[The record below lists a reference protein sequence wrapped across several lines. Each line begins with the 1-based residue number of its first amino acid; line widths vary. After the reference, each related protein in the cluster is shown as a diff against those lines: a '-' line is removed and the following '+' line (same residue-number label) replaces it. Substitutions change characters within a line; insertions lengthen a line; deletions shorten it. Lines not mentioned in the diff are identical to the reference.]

1 MKVIHTDIYGHLTEF
16 LVDEARDHIIAGKK
30 IFYIVP
36 SSLSFEKEKEIL
48 TRFNSGQDGA
58 LFDLTV
64 TRLKQLPWYFDK
76 NQDNDRKS
84 LSTIGLAMLM
94 RQTLNQIPDEQIP
107 ICRFMRDKH
116 GFITQLVDLYQE
128 LIAANLMPEDLL
140 LAADSN
146 KNKELALIFEEF
158 EYQLGHFSNDN
169 KLQRFIDKLVNN
181 ELTLELQNY
190 VLIIEGYSRF
200 SAEEMTLIDTLSS
213 RVSDIILGIYASKK
227 AISATFIEGN
237 VYQQS
242 VELVQTLAQKYQL
255 QVIYKSV
262 NDIDNTFTRLSMLM
276 EKASDFTLTES
287 DKLLKHDGLEI
298 WQVVN
303 HKEEIEHVAKQI
315 RQLLFNGVKYKDIL
329 VLLGD
334 VESDQILLPE
344 IFKTYDIPFFYAQEK
359 SMKDHPLIVLVEAL
373 LKIKTNHY
381 QLNDLLNLLKT
392 ELYTSKRLSLQDIY
406 SFEIYSL
413 QRNLRGKAKFT
424 KEFEDLKA
432 EKVRLTLI
440 GPSSPLQILLG
451 SQPQK
456 GQAWVKKF
464 QSFLETGQVKEKI
477 EQLYFNAEA
486 SGHFEKS
493 SEHLEVWK
501 LLITVLEEFTAVFG
515 LERLTLE
522 QFLEIVEAGIKNA
535 AYRLVPANVD
545 VVQVKSYELVEP
557 HTADYVFAIG
567 LTQSNF
573 PKNKQNTSLISDDE
587 RANLN
592 QKLSEIESDSLKFI
606 DEPSFINYKKN
617 SFTALQLFNAANKQ
631 LVLSIPEIYAN
642 EQTDL
647 SQFLQFIID
656 ISAQKI
662 DGKRQT
668 IVDYKDSINLNDKHP
683 INPDDNNLVYQNNT
697 IKQIGNYDGLLAN
710 LGRIERLLMST
721 PESEET
727 RLSRSFW
734 ISLFRIMTKN
744 PDYQHVLSSVK
755 TDQLEKRQLE
765 SSVIAA
771 LYPTD
776 LNASVSS
783 FENFYNCEYQY
794 FINNTLHVKAFEKI
808 DLDSRISGSYFHEV
822 FEHLMRSEQAEAT
835 SFEAA
840 LTHSLLEVDSKYE
853 DFFKR
858 DATSRYTWTRLKD
871 IIKQTS
877 TMLKQTLENTGIQ
890 SLAFEQAF
898 GFDQSG
904 LKTYQVD
911 LQNNKKLNLRGI
923 IDRVDSIF
931 ETLGAVDYKSG
942 DKKFELQSAYDGTSL
957 QFLTYLDILRQNA
970 KQFGTSQTIWGALY
984 LHLQNPI
991 IALKSVNQID
1001 DISSELKNKMRY
1013 TGFFNSDL
1021 ASHLKD
1027 NFDHLFNLGQFTKEG
1042 LPYKNNSNFY
1052 SESEIS
1058 ALMTHNETL
1067 YQEAGQKIL
1076 SGKIEINPV
1085 VVKHYA
1091 KGCQFCQFKSI
1102 CGFEADNHLP
1112 SGRKVNLKSK
1122 EEIRESLLTG
1132 GKENATT
1139 H

>member
-16 LVDEARDHIIAGKK
+16 LVDEAREHIASGKK

-48 TRFNSGQDGA
+48 TRFNAGQDGA

-76 NQDNDRKS
+76 NQDNGRKN
-84 LSTIGLAMLM
+84 LSPIGLAMLM
-94 RQTLNQIPDEQIP
+94 RQTLKQLSDDQIP
-107 ICRFMRDKH
+107 IYRFMRDKQ
-116 GFITQLVDLYQE
+116 GFITQLVALYQE
-128 LIAANLMPEDLL
+128 LTTANLQPEDLL
-140 LAADSN
+140 LAADSQ
-146 KNKELALIFEEF
+146 KNQELMLIFEAF

-169 KLQRFIDKLVNN
+169 KLQGFIDNLVND
-181 ELTLELQNY
+181 ELTHELQDY

-200 SAEEMTLIDTLSS
+200 SAEEMTLIDVLSS
-213 RVSDIILGIYASKK
+213 RVSEIVFGIYASKK
-227 AISATFIEGN
+227 AMSATFIEGN

-242 VELVQTLAQKYQL
+242 VALVQTLAQKYEL
-255 QVIYKSV
+255 IVIYKDV
-262 NDIDNTFTRLSMLM
+262 NHIDDTFTNLSKLM
-276 EKASDFTLTES
+276 EKASDFTLS
-287 DKLLKHDGLEI
+287 DSELLEKHDGLEI

-315 RQLLFNGVKYKDIL
+315 RQLLFEGVKYQDIL

-334 VESDQILLPE
+334 VASDRILLPE

-381 QLNDLLNLLKT
+381 QLNDVLNLLKT
-392 ELYTSKRLSLQDIY
+392 ELYTDSQISLQDVY
-406 SFEIYSL
+406 RFENYSL
-413 QRNLRGKAKFT
+413 QRNIRGRTKFAQ
-424 KEFEDLKA
+424 EFEDIKA
-432 EKVRLTLI
+432 EKVRSTLI
-440 GPSSPLQILLG
+440 SSSSPLQVLLG

-456 GQAWVKKF
+456 GQTWVKKF
-464 QSFLETGQVKEKI
+464 QTFLETGQVKAQL
-477 EQLYFNAEA
+477 EQLYFDAETA
-486 SGHFEKS
+486 GNFEKA

-501 LLITVLEEFTAVFG
+501 LLMAVLEEFTAVFG
-515 LERLTLE
+515 LEKLSIQE
-522 QFLEIVEAGIKNA
+522 FLEIIEAGIKNA

-573 PKNKQNTSLISDDE
+573 PKSHQNTSLISDEE
-587 RANLN
+587 RAKLN
-592 QKLSEIESDSLKFI
+592 QTLHDADLDYLKYI
-606 DEPSFINYKKN
+606 DEPNFINYKKN
-617 SFTALQLFNAANKQ
+617 SFTALQLFNAANKK
-631 LVLSIPEIYAN
+631 LVLSTPEIYSN
-642 EQTDL
+642 EQSEL

-656 ISAQKI
+656 R
-662 DGKRQT
+662 GVT
-668 IVDYKDSINLNDKHP
+668 PLNKQGV
-683 INPDDNNLVYQNNT
+683 NLVDT
-697 IKQIGNYDGLLAN
+697 MSQIGNYDGLLAN
-710 LGRIERLLMST
+710 LGQIERLLMSRE
-721 PESEET
+721 ESKEMINNT
-727 RLSRSFW
+727 SFW
-734 ISLFRIMTKN
+734 LSLFRIMSKN
-744 PDYQHVLSSVK
+744 PDYQHILSAVM
-755 TDQLEKRQLE
+755 TDQLEERQLKP
-765 SSVIAA
+765 SVITA
-771 LYPTD
+771 LYPSD

-794 FINNTLHVKAFEKI
+794 FINNTLHIKAFEKI

-822 FEHLMRSEQAEAT
+822 FENVMQSSQV
-835 SFEAA
+835 EAA
-840 LTHSLLEVDSKYE
+840 AFDDILTQSLQEVDSKYLE
-853 DFFKR
+853 FFTR
-858 DATSRYTWTRLKD
+858 DATSRYTWSRLQD
-871 IIKQTS
+871 IIRQTS

-898 GFDQSG
+898 GFDQAG
-904 LKTYQVD
+904 LQTYQVD
-911 LQNNKKLNLRGI
+911 LQDNKKLNLRGM
-923 IDRVDSIF
+923 IDRVDRIF

-984 LHLQNPI
+984 LHLQNPT
-991 IALKSVNQID
+991 IALKSVNQIS
-1001 DISSELKNKMRY
+1001 DISDTLKNKMRY
-1013 TGFFNSDL
+1013 TGFFNVDL
-1021 ASHLKD
+1021 ASHLKE

-1042 LPYKNNSNFY
+1042 LPYKNNANFY
-1052 SESEIS
+1052 SEPEIS
-1058 ALMTHNETL
+1058 ALMRHNETL

-1085 VVKHYA
+1085 VVKHHA

-1102 CGFEADNHLP
+1102 CGFEADLHLP

-1122 EEIRESLLTG
+1122 EDIRASLLTG
-1132 GKENATT
+1132 GKEHATT

>member
-16 LVDEARDHIIAGKK
+16 LVDEAREHIASGKK

-48 TRFNSGQDGA
+48 TRFNAGQDGA

-76 NQDNDRKS
+76 NQDNGRKT

-94 RQTLNQIPDEQIP
+94 RQTLKQLSDDQIP
-107 ICRFMRDKH
+107 IYRFMRDKQ
-116 GFITQLVDLYQE
+116 GFITQLVALYQE
-128 LIAANLMPEDLL
+128 LTTANLQPEDLL
-140 LAADSN
+140 LAADSQ
-146 KNKELALIFEEF
+146 KNQELMLIFEAF
-158 EYQLGHFSNDN
+158 EYQLGHFSNEN
-169 KLQRFIDKLVNN
+169 KLQGFIDNLVND
-181 ELTLELQNY
+181 ELTHELQNY

-200 SAEEMTLIDTLSS
+200 SAEEMTLIDVLSS
-213 RVSDIILGIYASKK
+213 RVSDLVLGIYASKK
-227 AISATFIEGN
+227 AMSATFIEGN

-242 VELVQTLAQKYQL
+242 VALVQTLAQKYEL
-255 QVIYKSV
+255 IVIYKDV
-262 NDIDNTFTRLSMLM
+262 NYIDNTFTKLSTLM
-276 EKASDFTLTES
+276 EKASDFTLS
-287 DKLLKHDGLEI
+287 DSELLEKHDGLEI

-315 RQLLFNGVKYKDIL
+315 RQLLFEGVKYQDIL

-334 VESDQILLPE
+334 VASDRILLPE

-381 QLNDLLNLLKT
+381 QLNDVLNLLKT
-392 ELYTSKRLSLQDIY
+392 ELYTDSQISLQDIY
-406 SFEIYSL
+406 KFEIYSL
-413 QRNLRGKAKFT
+413 QRNIRGRTKFAQ
-424 KEFEDLKA
+424 EFEDIKA
-432 EKVRLTLI
+432 EKVRKTLI
-440 GPSSPLQILLG
+440 NSSSPLQVLLG

-456 GQAWVKKF
+456 GQTWVKKF
-464 QSFLETGQVKEKI
+464 QTFLETGQVKAQL
-477 EQLYFNAEA
+477 EQLYFDAETA
-486 SGHFEKS
+486 GNFEKA

-501 LLITVLEEFTAVFG
+501 LLMAVLEEFTAVFG
-515 LERLTLE
+515 LEKLSI
-522 QFLEIVEAGIKNA
+522 QKFLEIIEAGIKNA

-573 PKNKQNTSLISDDE
+573 PKSHQNTSLISDEE
-587 RANLN
+587 RAKLN
-592 QKLSEIESDSLKFI
+592 QTLHDADLDYLKYI
-606 DEPSFINYKKN
+606 DEPNFINYKKN
-617 SFTALQLFNAANKQ
+617 SFTALQLFNAANKK
-631 LVLSIPEIYAN
+631 LVLSTPEIYSN
-642 EQTDL
+642 EQSEL

-656 ISAQKI
+656 R
-662 DGKRQT
+662 GVT
-668 IVDYKDSINLNDKHP
+668 PLNKQGV
-683 INPDDNNLVYQNNT
+683 NLVDT
-697 IKQIGNYDGLLAN
+697 MSQIGNYDGLLAN
-710 LGRIERLLMST
+710 LGQIERLLMSRE
-721 PESEET
+721 ESKEMINNT
-727 RLSRSFW
+727 SFW
-734 ISLFRIMTKN
+734 LSLFRIMSKN
-744 PDYQHVLSSVK
+744 PDYQHILSAVM
-755 TDQLEKRQLE
+755 TDQLEERQLTP
-765 SSVIAA
+765 SVITA
-771 LYPTD
+771 LYPSD

-794 FINNTLHVKAFEKI
+794 FINNTLHIKAFEKI

-822 FEHLMRSEQAEAT
+822 FENVMQSSQV
-835 SFEAA
+835 EAA
-840 LTHSLLEVDSKYE
+840 AFDDILTQSLQEVDSKYLE
-853 DFFKR
+853 FFTR
-858 DATSRYTWTRLKD
+858 DATSRYTWSRLQD
-871 IIKQTS
+871 IIRQTS

-890 SLAFEQAF
+890 LLAFEQAF
-898 GFDQSG
+898 GFDQAG
-904 LKTYQVD
+904 LQTYQVD
-911 LQNNKKLNLRGI
+911 LQDNKKLNLRGM
-923 IDRVDSIF
+923 IDRVDRIF

-984 LHLQNPI
+984 LHLQNPT
-991 IALKSVNQID
+991 IALKSVNQIS
-1001 DISSELKNKMRY
+1001 DISDTLKNKMRY
-1013 TGFFNSDL
+1013 TGFFNVDL
-1021 ASHLKD
+1021 ASHLKE

-1042 LPYKNNSNFY
+1042 LPYKNNANFY
-1052 SESEIS
+1052 SEPEIS
-1058 ALMTHNETL
+1058 ALMRHNETL

-1085 VVKHYA
+1085 VVKHHA

-1102 CGFEADNHLP
+1102 CGFEADLHLP

-1122 EEIRESLLTG
+1122 EDIRASLLTG
-1132 GKENATT
+1132 GKEHATT